1 MNLHLHLER
10 ILALIEANPGIT
22 GPKIAE
28 ACAVPWPIIKKDL
41 ETMLLTTENHIP
53 LYTDQDESS
62 GSDDDLDDIDAEITP
77 ETKLFL
83 DTYHRK
89 HIPLHLTVG
98 EALQVLSSVYSA
110 EKHPKL
116 QSLRQK
122 ILDSLDLDNQ
132 GTYRYIKGNISPASD
147 VDSEVLV
154 LIEQAI
160 SRRRQ
165 IGFMFNSLPMTAD
178 PLGLVYYSRLR
189 QWYLAAINSSIIKTF
204 NVSKMKDLKEL
215 SKSFTYPS
223 DFFLKDWLAPRWGI
237 EFGDPFKVK
246 VRFLN
251 RSQTINKVRKDV
263 AHRQCQLTEENGGQ
277 SMLYEDTII
286 GKNEFSAWILGFGSA
301 ATVLEPLDLRE
312 EIVARVKATLGNYRS

>member
-10 ILALIEANPGIT
+10 ILILIEADPGIT
-22 GPKIAE
+22 GQKIAE
-28 ACAVPWPIIKKDL
+28 ACAVPWSIVKKDL
-41 ETMLLTTENHIP
+41 ETMLLATENHLP
-53 LYTDQDESS
+53 LYTDQDENIRP
-62 GSDDDLDDIDAEITP
+62 DNDLDDNDVEITP
-77 ETKLFL
+77 ETKWFL
-83 DTYHRK
+83 DTYNRK

-98 EALQVLSSVYSA
+98 EALQVLNSVNSDQ
-110 EKHPKL
+110 KHSKL

-132 GTYRYIKGNISPASD
+132 GTFRYIKGNITPVFD
-147 VDSEVLV
+147 VDSEVLL

-165 IGFMFNSLPMTAD
+165 IGFTFNSLLMTAD

-189 QWYLAAINSSIIKTF
+189 QWYLAAINDSRIKTF
-204 NVSKMKDLKEL
+204 NLSKIRDLKEL
-215 SKSFTYPS
+215 SKSFNYPS
-223 DFFLKDWLAPRWGI
+223 DFSLKDWLAPRWGI

-246 VRFLN
+246 VRFVN

-263 AHRQCQLTEENGGQ
+263 AHRQCLLTEENGGE
-277 SMLYEDTII
+277 SLLYEDTVI

-301 ATVLEPLDLRE
+301 ATVLEPLDLRN
-312 EIVARVKATLGNYRS
+312 EIVAKVKATLKNYK